1 MGEERIEPED
11 FLVGSVHQDSAVWK
25 LIQTQ
30 DQLPDEWGLFWV
42 QTFCPICL
50 TDSMS
55 ILQQIP
61 SEERPEYLL
70 ITELPKA
77 DILSMPNP
85 AVTAV
90 PAND

>member
-1 MGEERIEPED
+1 MGEERIEAED
-11 FLVGSVHQDSAVWK
+11 FLVGSVPQDSAVWE

-30 DQLPDEWGLFWV
+30 DQLRDEWGPFWA

-50 TDSMS
+50 TGSMS
-55 ILQQIP
+55 IIHKI
-61 SEERPEYLL
+61 SSKMSFEDLL

-77 DILSMPNP
+77 DILSMPNT

-90 PAND
+90 PADD